1 MPCFFVSLLCFLN
14 LKWDIILISITIC
27 EVIFLRLIYNVF
39 ITGLAF
45 FLLTKMTDSFIVES
59 LGSGFAAVLLLAVV
73 NTVVSPILKFLAFP
87 ITIITLG
94 LFSLVIN
101 GAMLYLVSA
110 LIDGFEITSF
120 FTAFFAS
127 IFISIFTSI
136 FHKND

>member
-1 MPCFFVSLLCFLN
+1 
-14 LKWDIILISITIC
+14 
-27 EVIFLRLIYNVF
+27 
-39 ITGLAF
+39 
-45 FLLTKMTDSFIVES
+45 MTDSFIVES

-73 NTVVSPILKFLAFP
+73 NTVVSPILKFLALP